1 MQGYCTRGARGVDVV
16 VDVSGK
22 FLQTFKTIIWTAK
35 FRGDYA
41 APPRRPISFNSF
53 PLPSLSLSH
62 THSPVS
68 HFLTL
73 PSLSLSSL
81 SLSLPSPRRLPPS
94 PSSLSIAWACS
105 DDAPAPLRL
114 KGRVPRG
121 GLPRRPPE
129 LRVRGRWARGPR
141 TWEAQCGGECA
152 LVMRTGQ
159 AAHSFCYCEGEGE
172 GGGRVT
178 E

>member
-1 MQGYCTRGARGVDVV
+1 MRAASTSSLTSLESFCRRLKQSYGRQSSVV
-16 VDVSGK
+16 IT
-22 FLQTFKTIIWTAK
+22 L
-35 FRGDYA
+35 
-41 APPRRPISFNSF
+41 
-53 PLPSLSLSH
+53 PLPDAQYLSTPSLSRLSLSLSH
-62 THSPVS
+62 T
-68 HFLTL
+68 L
-73 PSLSLSSL
+73 PSLTFSLSRLFLSPL

-152 LVMRTGQ
+152 LVMRTGP

>member
-53 PLPSLSLSH
+53 PLPSLSLSLS
-62 THSPVS
+62 HSPVS

-81 SLSLPSPRRLPPS
+81 SLLTLSPSSPSLSFLAFHCVGVLRRRPRALAPKRSGSPRRPS
-94 PSSLSIAWACS
+94 AATPGAARSGSMGPWA
-105 DDAPAPLRL
+105 PHL
-114 KGRVPRG
+114 G
-121 GLPRRPPE
+121 GTMRR
-129 LRVRGRWARGPR
+129 
-141 TWEAQCGGECA
+141 
-152 LVMRTGQ
+152 
-159 AAHSFCYCEGEGE
+159 
-172 GGGRVT
+172 
-178 E
+178 